1 MAKKQ
6 FKTESKR
13 LLDLMIN
20 SVYTNKE
27 IFLRELISNASDA
40 LDKLHFKLLTDNSAA
55 SSGNL
60 EIRIVPDKENRTLS
74 IIDNG
79 IGMTQDELETNL
91 GTIAKSG
98 TLAFRSAMQ
107 KKTEGEEASEDENA
121 PAANELEVIGQ
132 FGVGFYSAFM
142 VADKITVLSRAYGS
156 NEANIWEST
165 GLDGYTVS
173 PAEKADG
180 CGTVIT
186 LHLKANG
193 EEERFDRYLETY
205 TLRELIKKYSDYIRY
220 PIKMMVEET
229 RMKEHECECECEH
242 DHEDGECDC
251 EHKEP
256 EYETVTEEQTLNS
269 MVPLWRR
276 NKAELTDE
284 DYNGFYTDKF
294 HDYEEPLAH
303 IHSCTEGGVTYNSI
317 LFIPA
322 SAPYNYFS
330 KNYKRGL
337 QLYSNGVMIMESC
350 EDLLP
355 EYFGFVKGLVD
366 SSDISLNIS
375 REMLQQSRQL
385 RAIAS
390 GLKKKIKAELEKML
404 EFDREKYEKF
414 FKAFGLSLKYGIY
427 ESYGMEAENLKDLL
441 LYKSAKE
448 DKLVTLKEYA
458 ARLMENQTEIYYA
471 CGESEEMIKALPQYK
486 YLIGKGYDVL
496 LMTENVDEFMLRM
509 LNGYDGKPF
518 KSITDNDIN
527 IQDEDEKKALEQKQT
542 EHAELLE
549 AVKTALDGRVKE
561 VRLSARLSDSPAAL
575 TSEGPLSLEM
585 EKVLAE
591 MPMGGG
597 AKAER
602 VLELNPD
609 HPVFEAL
616 SRVKDDE
623 AMLAS
628 YAGILYGQAQLLAGL
643 KLDDPTKFAESLNA
657 LLVK

>member
-20 SVYTNKE
+20 SVYTNKD

-55 SSGNL
+55 SGGSL
-60 EIRIVPDKENRTLS
+60 EIHIVPDKENRTLS

-156 NEANIWEST
+156 NEANIWESA

-173 PAEKADG
+173 PAEKSDG

-186 LHLKANG
+186 LHLKENG
-193 EEERFDRYLETY
+193 EDERFDRYLEVY
-205 TLRELIKKYSDYIRY
+205 TLKELIKRYSDYIRY
-220 PIKMMVEET
+220 PIKMTVEET
-229 RMKEHECECECEH
+229 RIKEHECECGH

-256 EYETVTEEQTLNS
+256 EYETFTEEQTLNS

-303 IHSCTEGGVTYNSI
+303 IHSRTEGGVTYNSI

-390 GLKKKIKAELEKML
+390 GLKKKIKSELEKML

-448 DKLVTLKEYA
+448 DKPVTLKEYV

-527 IQDEDEKKALEQKQT
+527 IQDEDEKKALEEKQK
-542 EHAELLE
+542 EHAGLLE

-561 VRLSARLSDSPAAL
+561 VRLSMRLADSPAAL

-585 EKVLAE
+585 EKVLSE
-591 MPMGGG
+591 MPMGGE

-616 SRVKDDE
+616 MRVKDDE
-623 AMLAS
+623 ALLKS

-643 KLDDPTKFAESLNA
+643 KLDDPAKFAESLNA
-657 LLVK
+657 LMVK